1 MRSFILAG
9 WSPGNWRAPTRLFST
24 WVILSSLFLGVCAQL
39 TRRIV
44 LSVSAK
50 VIFFIS
56 ANYFVNCIWTI
67 MIRFLLNNKLVQ
79 TDEPPGMLLLD
90 LIRYGEFLTGTKIGC
105 REGDCGACTVLVGE
119 LKNGKLHYQ
128 SMTSCLLP
136 IGNAHGKHTV
146 TVEGI
151 NMD

>member
-56 ANYFVNCIWTI
+56 ADYFVNCIWTI

-79 TDEPPGMLLLD
+79 TDEPSGMLLLD

-119 LKNGKLHYQ
+119 LKADRVLYQ
-128 SMTSCLLP
+128 QATSCLTPL
-136 IGNAHGKHTV
+136 GNIHLKHIV
-146 TVEGI
+146 TI
-151 NMD
+151 